1 VGRSS
6 PDQGAKPDSTAG
18 HLSCD
23 GEDKS
28 TSGDNGQLG
37 GGVKSDREEESS
49 EASSQDAVPQNSF
62 LKIGGGS
69 RQLSVAAGMINTSTS
84 TTSKHHKTITVELS
98 EDLDSTSGTSIGCK
112 DEVDSKPSEIVVDT
126 DHPSEDIM
134 GQGQVGY
141 QAEHNKKLERGKTFL
156 NLELERG
163 KGCQN
168 LECSTSDSSA
178 SSSECSLTR
187 RLSVTTDW
195 IHNCTVPVAAAEVL
209 SSKEAISTS
218 FAESFAQEASITQC
232 VKLLT
237 IAHREVEDFMTE
249 SKVEEPAIVVTGED
263 KTVFTNN
270 GQQNFFFNPL
280 TAVEQSQVE
289 IVSRKGRTNGLGIET
304 PKSLEW
310 KEEEPSLVED
320 SLIQHPPLV
329 ADNRG
334 NHSPTPHNSLPMN
347 HFLPPNKLCI
357 EFEYVLC
364 HSVGEECRYDWL
376 FFTIMALEHRSSLE
390 SFWIT
395 SHFCMDIKDNS
406 WLTLCE
412 LSI

>member
-1 VGRSS
+1 MGRSS
-6 PDQGAKPDSTAG
+6 PDQGDKPESTAD
-18 HLSCD
+18 HLSYD

-28 TSGDNGQLG
+28 TSGDNRQLG
-37 GGVKSDREEESS
+37 GGVKSNREEESS

-69 RQLSVAAGMINTSTS
+69 HQSSVAAGMINTSTS
-84 TTSKHHKTITVELS
+84 TTSKRHKTITMELS

-112 DEVDSKPSEIVVDT
+112 DEVDSKPSDIVVDT

-141 QAEHNKKLERGKTFL
+141 QAEHNKKLERGKAFQ

-249 SKVEEPAIVVTGED
+249 SKVEEPAIAVTGED

-270 GQQNFFFNPL
+270 GQQHFFFNPL
-280 TAVEQSQVE
+280 TAVEQSQLE
-289 IVSRKGRTNGLGIET
+289 IVSRKGRTNDLGIET
-304 PKSLEW
+304 PKSPEW

-347 HFLPPNKLCI
+347 HFLPPNKFCI

-376 FFTIMALEHRSSLE
+376 FLYYHGIRT
-390 SFWIT
+390 
-395 SHFCMDIKDNS
+395 
-406 WLTLCE
+406 
-412 LSI
+412 

>member
-1 VGRSS
+1 L
-6 PDQGAKPDSTAG
+6 TAD

-69 RQLSVAAGMINTSTS
+69 RQSSVAAGMINTSTS
-84 TTSKHHKTITVELS
+84 TTSKRHKTITMELS

-112 DEVDSKPSEIVVDT
+112 DEVDSKPSDIVVDT

-141 QAEHNKKLERGKTFL
+141 QAEHNKKLERGKAFQ

-168 LECSTSDSSA
+168 LDCSTSDSSA

-237 IAHREVEDFMTE
+237 IAHREVEDFMRE
-249 SKVEEPAIVVTGED
+249 SKIEEPAIAVTGED

-280 TAVEQSQVE
+280 TAVEQSQLE

-320 SLIQHPPLV
+320 SPIQHPPLV

-347 HFLPPNKLCI
+347 HFLPPNKPCI

-364 HSVGEECRYDWL
+364 HSV
-376 FFTIMALEHRSSLE
+376 
-390 SFWIT
+390 
-395 SHFCMDIKDNS
+395 
-406 WLTLCE
+406 
-412 LSI
+412 